1 MKTFIQSLA
10 ILMCVT
16 IATTHAAGPST
27 ATKSRDVCI
36 VNLTG
41 TSPSNTFVFK
51 DVKPLAAGG
60 AIAVQGLFFTTA
72 RKVAPFHGSAVMA
85 SDGSVRLG
93 LVVHSSADST
103 NDFTI
108 AGITSV
114 DFVGTVKFDS
124 DGDFVP
130 NGTLT
135 MEPADCATVVVP

>member
-1 MKTFIQSLA
+1 VKTFIQSLA
-10 ILMCVT
+10 ILICVAIT
-16 IATTHAAGPST
+16 TTHAAGAPT
-27 ATKSRDVCI
+27 AAKTRDMCI
-36 VNLTG
+36 VNMTSTG
-41 TSPSNTFVFK
+41 PLNTFVFK

-108 AGITSV
+108 SGITSA
-114 DFVGTVKFDS
+114 DFVGTLKFDS

-130 NGTLT
+130 NGTLPV
-135 MEPADCATVVVP
+135 ELADCSTVAVP